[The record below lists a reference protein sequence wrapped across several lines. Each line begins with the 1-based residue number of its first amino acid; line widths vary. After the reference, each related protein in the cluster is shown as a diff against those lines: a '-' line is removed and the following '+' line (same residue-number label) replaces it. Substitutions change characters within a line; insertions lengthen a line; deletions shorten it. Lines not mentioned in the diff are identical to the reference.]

1 MRFACVL
8 LLLVAATAHADKP
21 TIAILGVSP
30 KFETSLTKT
39 AAALDR
45 AIRSA
50 ATAKYKVAG
59 SAKQI
64 ADALRTAECSAFE
77 TACAA
82 TLGDKLGTE
91 FTIAGELEKRGGS
104 IELQLAIVDV
114 ASKKKIRS
122 YREKVGGNADMKKVA
137 KRAIDRLTGVGQ
149 RGELVVVANVQRGE
163 IYIDDEL
170 RGELFEGR
178 STITLPQGRYKL
190 RIRAANRKP
199 FEDIVTVDETTQLN
213 VLLD

>member
-1 MRFACVL
+1 MRFACA
-8 LLLVAATAHADKP
+8 LLLVAATAHADKKP
-21 TIAILGVSP
+21 TLAVLGVSP
-30 KFETSLTKT
+30 KFETSLVKT

-45 AIRSA
+45 AIRTA
-50 ATAKYKVAG
+50 ATAKYKVSG
-59 SAKQI
+59 SSKQI
-64 ADALRTAECSAFE
+64 ADALRTAECSASE
-77 TACAA
+77 TACAV

-91 FTIAGELEKRGGS
+91 FTLAGELEKRGTS
-104 IELQLAIVDV
+104 IELTIAIVDV

-137 KRAIDRLTGVGQ
+137 KRAVDKLTGVGQ

-178 STITLPQGRYKL
+178 STITLVQGRYKL
-190 RIRAANRKP
+190 RIRAAGKKP